1 MIDLYTEIEDA
12 DTTEFTSAKK
22 VKLEKPLKIDGDK
35 IEKLFIANS
44 VGGLGG
50 GGVGAFREDEPE
62 EEFTTRMVTEASG
75 EEELKY
81 RLIKLADNLELEL
94 EVKEK

>member
-1 MIDLYTEIEDA
+1 MIDLYTEIEEA
-12 DTTEFTSAKK
+12 DTSEFTSAKK
-22 VKLEKPLKIDGDK
+22 VKLEKPLVIDGDK

-50 GGVGAFREDEPE
+50 NGIGAFRETEPE
-62 EEFTTRMVTEASG
+62 DEYTTRLITEAKG
-75 EEELKY
+75 EEEIKY
-81 RLIKLADNLELEL
+81 RLVKLAENLELEL